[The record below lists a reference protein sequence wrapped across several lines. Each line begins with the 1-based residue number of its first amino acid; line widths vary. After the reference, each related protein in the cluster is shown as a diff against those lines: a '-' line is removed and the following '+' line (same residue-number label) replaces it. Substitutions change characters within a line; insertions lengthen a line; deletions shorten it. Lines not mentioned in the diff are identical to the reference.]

1 MTFHLL
7 VKEVNL
13 MEILQ
18 SLAIGVKGIFASSLR
33 KLQVRLSTP
42 VALLFLN
49 SFNIFRVDTEQSF
62 SNGSFFFTEVN
73 SLVILTH
80 WRYFKSSCRVRK
92 LFKLFSLARFSK
104 CFFEGVCDCPGRK
117 CQLFFHVEAYS
128 CRGSL
133 SVWLTHF
140 FIIFQSSFGF
150 PIFSDSLSSKSFLS
164 LTLIWKGFL
173 GVRFDVRGRGVTRC
187 LKLARGMLEIWN
199 LYVKTHPYL
208 VLGDISFSIK
218 TLLILLI
225 SAFLCKKI
233 RVKWPK

>member
-1 MTFHLL
+1 
-7 VKEVNL
+7 

-33 KLQVRLSTP
+33 NLQVRLSTP

-80 WRYFKSSCRVRK
+80 WRYFKSSCRIRK
-92 LFKLFSLARFSK
+92 LFKLFSLAIFAK
-104 CFFEGVCDCPGRK
+104 CFFEGVC
-117 CQLFFHVEAYS
+117 EAYS

-199 LYVKTHPYL
+199 LYVKTYPYL

>member
-1 MTFHLL
+1 
-7 VKEVNL
+7 

-33 KLQVRLSTP
+33 NLQVRLSTP

-80 WRYFKSSCRVRK
+80 WRYFKSSCRIRK
-92 LFKLFSLARFSK
+92 LFKLFSLAIFAK
-104 CFFEGVCDCPGRK
+104 CFFEGVC
-117 CQLFFHVEAYS
+117 EAYS

>member
-80 WRYFKSSCRVRK
+80 
-92 LFKLFSLARFSK
+92 
-104 CFFEGVCDCPGRK
+104 
-117 CQLFFHVEAYS
+117 
-128 CRGSL
+128 
-133 SVWLTHF
+133 
-140 FIIFQSSFGF
+140 
-150 PIFSDSLSSKSFLS
+150 
-164 LTLIWKGFL
+164 
-173 GVRFDVRGRGVTRC
+173 
-187 LKLARGMLEIWN
+187 
-199 LYVKTHPYL
+199 
-208 VLGDISFSIK
+208 
-218 TLLILLI
+218 
-225 SAFLCKKI
+225 
-233 RVKWPK
+233 